1 MLMPTSEA
9 FIASNDVVSVSMP
22 IVSARDS
29 LSNKAAN
36 CASVVTA

>member
-9 FIASNDVVSVSMP
+9 FIASRDVVSVSMP
-22 IVSARDS
+22 IWSACAS

-36 CASVVTA
+36 CASVVMA